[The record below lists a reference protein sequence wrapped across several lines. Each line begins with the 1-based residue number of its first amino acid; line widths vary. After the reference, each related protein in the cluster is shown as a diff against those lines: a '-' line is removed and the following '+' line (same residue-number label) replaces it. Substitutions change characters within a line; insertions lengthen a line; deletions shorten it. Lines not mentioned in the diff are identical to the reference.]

1 LQRWTGKG
9 PFSFD
14 LEQTMQVA
22 MKHRET
28 SIHNPLNASKQA
40 HIDTNPSFAKSPG
53 LRAQELLEEAKAAAA
68 EQIAALDAALVAVG
82 TIADEIASGGEI
94 YPDSV
99 KDLCRRLNEEVD
111 SRSKTIAVI
120 LKKTGSLAQFQ
131 SRHYSEN

>member
-1 LQRWTGKG
+1 
-9 PFSFD
+9 
-14 LEQTMQVA
+14 MQVHS
-22 MKHRET
+22 KHYDHA
-28 SIHNPLNASKQA
+28 IQNPLNAAKQA
-40 HIDTNPSFAKSPG
+40 HIDNNPAFAKSPA
-53 LRAQELLEEAKAAAA
+53 LRARELLEEAKIAAA
-68 EQIAALDAALVAVG
+68 EQIAALDSALATVG

-120 LKKTGSLAQFQ
+120 LKKTGTLAQFQ